1 MKNLFIVRHAKSDW
15 SHAGLRDHD
24 RPLSERGFHDAPLMA
39 ELLKNVLTNEL
50 QTLPAEVQL
59 MSSSA
64 TRARTTAA
72 FFATAFGQ
80 SAEKLHIESDIYEAD
95 LSDIFYV
102 IGQLDAAKNT
112 AFLFGHN
119 PTLTY
124 FVSQFA
130 EKVIVN
136 MPTCG
141 VSLLQSTAENWS
153 DVNRKNTTMENYWF
167 PKLVLS
173 AYQS

>member
-15 SHAGLRDHD
+15 SHVGMRDHD
-24 RPLSERGFHDAPLMA
+24 RALSERGLHDAPLMA
-39 ELLKNVLTNEL
+39 ALLKEVLISL
-50 QTLPAEVQL
+50 DISPLEVQM

-64 TRARTTAA
+64 LRAQTTAA
-72 FFATAFGQ
+72 FFATEFGQ
-80 SAEKLHIESDIYEAD
+80 SAENLHIESDIYEAD
-95 LSDIFYV
+95 LSDIFYA
-102 IGQLDAAKNT
+102 IGQLEADKNT

-141 VSLLQSTAENWS
+141 VSLLQSTSENWANL
-153 DVNRKNTTMENYWF
+153 NRQNTKMTNYWF

-173 AYQS
+173 AYQQ

>member
-24 RPLSERGFHDAPLMA
+24 RPLSERGLHDAPLMA
-39 ELLKNVLTNEL
+39 DLLKNVLLSLEITPSE
-50 QTLPAEVQL
+50 AQL

-64 TRARTTAA
+64 NRARTTAA

-80 SAEKLHIESDIYEAD
+80 SAEKLQIESDIYEAD
-95 LSDIFYV
+95 MSDIFYA

-153 DVNRKNTTMENYWF
+153 DMNRKNTIMENYWF